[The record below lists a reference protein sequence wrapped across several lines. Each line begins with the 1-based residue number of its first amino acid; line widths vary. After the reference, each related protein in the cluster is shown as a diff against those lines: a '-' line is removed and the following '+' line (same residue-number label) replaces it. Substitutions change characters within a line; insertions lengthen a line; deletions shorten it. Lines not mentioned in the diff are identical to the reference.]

1 MVQKGQDILVIYY
14 ILLVIVNK
22 LFNIFAPKLIKEQGL
37 HIIISKEGRDIFE
50 DRSDKERSGSFKQ
63 EKHLQRGN
71 EVHQW
76 QIKIAAKNRETVH

>member
-1 MVQKGQDILVIYY
+1 M
-14 ILLVIVNK
+14 NK

-71 EVHQW
+71 EVHQC
-76 QIKIAAKNRETVH
+76 QIKITAKIMDRVQHGQVQE

>member
-50 DRSDKERSGSFKQ
+50 EEMQ
-63 EKHLQRGN
+63 
-71 EVHQW
+71 V
-76 QIKIAAKNRETVH
+76 